1 MLFLWVFFPI
11 VFIVN
16 YIIKK
21 RFSNICLLIFSIVFY
36 AWGEPV
42 YVILLIVSIII
53 NWVIGIAMDLENKYR
68 KTILFIGILLNLLIL
83 GYYKY
88 TGLII
93 LTLNYVL
100 GDSIIYVPEV
110 ALPIG
115 ISFFTFQAI
124 SYIIDVYRGGGCQP
138 QKKLVNLALYISF
151 FPQLIAGP
159 IVKYKEVDK
168 QIENRN
174 CNSEKIYEGIRRFTY
189 GLGKKVLISN
199 ILAISVDKIY
209 ALDISQLTGGMVW
222 GASLLYTF
230 QIYYDFSGYS
240 DMAIGLGKMFG
251 FTFRENFN
259 YPYLSLSIRE
269 FWRRWHISL
278 STWFK
283 EYVYIP
289 LGGNRVNIFRTY
301 INLVIVFFL
310 TGIWHGA
317 NYNFVL
323 WGLYH
328 GFFSIIERMGFGK
341 KLINY
346 KWTGFLYSFLVVNF
360 GWVLFR
366 IEDIKL
372 ALLIMKRMLLPWRY
386 TVSENSIWEFIN
398 YHTIFVMGCAVAGMG
413 FLQLFTANSIAVK
426 WKYSVCESVYCGLI
440 LVFSIMSIASNTY
453 NPFIYFKF

>member
-1 MLFLWVFFPI
+1 MIFSSMLFLWVFFPI

-124 SYIIDVYRGGGCQP
+124 SYIIDVYRGGCQP

-328 GFFSIIERMGFGK
+328 GFFSITP
-341 KLINY
+341 LY
-346 KWTGFLYSFLVVNF
+346 KFL
-360 GWVLFR
+360 
-366 IEDIKL
+366 
-372 ALLIMKRMLLPWRY
+372 
-386 TVSENSIWEFIN
+386 
-398 YHTIFVMGCAVAGMG
+398 
-413 FLQLFTANSIAVK
+413 
-426 WKYSVCESVYCGLI
+426 
-440 LVFSIMSIASNTY
+440 
-453 NPFIYFKF
+453 